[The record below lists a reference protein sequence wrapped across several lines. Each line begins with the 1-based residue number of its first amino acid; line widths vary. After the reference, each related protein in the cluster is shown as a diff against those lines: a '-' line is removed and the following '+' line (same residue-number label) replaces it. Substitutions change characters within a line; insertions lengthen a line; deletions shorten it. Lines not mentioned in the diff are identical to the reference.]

1 MLETLKKVTLS
12 EGDRV
17 DDGSRHG
24 RLRLEWNPGDG
35 SRGSRWTFLLK
46 GIAACSFVLFHYV
59 AVYGKLVFTCVS
71 CVFIIYLNLISLFV
85 EILKV

>member
-46 GIAACSFVLFHYV
+46 G
-59 AVYGKLVFTCVS
+59 
-71 CVFIIYLNLISLFV
+71 NRSLFLCAFSLCCGLR
-85 EILKV
+85 EIGFHMCLVRFYNIFKFNFSLC